1 MIKLFSEE
9 VNPTFTNS
17 VHNIL
22 TVESYEEVFFD
33 VFEFEINGTKYIAEK
48 DSTFKGSPVISIPV
62 VEDGVSKSI
71 SFILTEGDRF
81 EVLYNKDVASCIE
94 GNVVEESVIEE
105 ELHSLQPL
113 IEEEEAIIDIE
124 GQYKEDIFE
133 EIENTR
139 KLAGEYA
146 ERIKLQKIEEANDT
160 IEEKQLAIKQF
171 LDIAKDDLLDEF
183 NSALINSRSDQ
194 EVHNEQQYSQL
205 EKYLTARI
213 ESNFNV
219 FFENNNERIK
229 ELTASLSDRVNQI
242 TDKLVEEKINPALY
256 DIIGSSKDKLFSITE
271 DINNTLSETEQRVV
285 EQVKLELS
293 ESKSYIDSL
302 ENTITSQNVELNDLI
317 KKGVDKA
324 LGRVGNI
331 KTSVLQLEKEIK
343 DKVTTTSRDVTLLEE
358 RVLEE
363 LQSIDSNIR
372 SYYDDKIDK
381 VSNQMEEL
389 TTEQRHYFTNVIEE
403 SKDKLLNQIDTNTN
417 STIIA
422 ESLNPQKGTKAFNKS
437 VKKLKTELQQD
448 ISERFTNEISSL
460 KRLIEMSS
468 GGGSV
473 ATQFA
478 LGGTMDGSLQVNGV
492 ISSNCG
498 NSDEWCSTHST
509 VQSLSNQWDGGDGL
523 IYDDSWLY
531 PLTGNWESTYTT
543 VSANSASWG
552 SAGAGDFCNTTVLL
566 NEVSACGG
574 TMSVDGLLSASNM
587 VTTALTADIIHFNTD
602 PETSVAGN
610 LSWNVDE
617 STLDLSL
624 DNNVV
629 LQVGE
634 EQVINVKASEAILN
648 GQVVYASGAVGG
660 GSGKIEVSLY
670 SASSA
675 EGVVPGAADELFFVG
690 VATQDFAQNGFGYI
704 TTFGKVRDVVVEHGQ
719 SIVTD
724 IVGVEN
730 IDKPG
735 FEDEDPDWEQGTV
748 LYISTEAGKLTNN
761 PPLSPNKIIPTA
773 MVIGVEGNKRTLFIR
788 QEHGYH
794 IDELH
799 DVRITNPQ
807 EGDILVFNAALSSW
821 DNTDYKEIIHDYLV
835 PQTLIDQAT
844 VTYDASSGINALLTL
859 TADRTLSTI
868 TNAPSGSSG
877 TLTVIQDAVGGH
889 LLTLDAGYNTAAGD
903 VAATVDMGPNELAQL
918 SWFTHDSVNFYIWS
932 TV

>member
-81 EVLYNKDVASCIE
+81 EILYNKDAASCIK
-94 GNVVEESVIEE
+94 GNVVEESVVEE
-105 ELHSLQPL
+105 ELQSLQPL

-146 ERIKLQKIEEANDT
+146 ERIKLQKIEEANNT

-183 NSALINSRSDQ
+183 NSALISSRSDQ

-213 ESNFNV
+213 ESNFDV

-229 ELTASLSDRVNQI
+229 ELTASLSDRVDQI
-242 TDKLVEEKINPALY
+242 TDRLVEEKINPALY
-256 DIIGSSKDKLFSITE
+256 DIVGSSKDTLFSITE
-271 DINNTLSETEQRVV
+271 DINNTLSETEQRVFD
-285 EQVKLELS
+285 QVSSELS

-302 ENTITSQNVELNDLI
+302 ENSITSQNVELNDLI

-331 KTSVLQLEKEIK
+331 KTAVLQLEKEIK

-363 LQSIDSNIR
+363 LQSVDSNIR

-389 TTEQRHYFTNVIEE
+389 TTEQRHYFTNLIEE
-403 SKDKLLNQIDTNTN
+403 SKDNLLNQIDTNTN

-478 LGGTMDGSLQVNGV
+478 LGGTMDGNLQVNGV
-492 ISSNCG
+492 ITSDCG

-509 VQSLSNQWDGGDGL
+509 VLSLSNQWSGD
-523 IYDDSWLY
+523 
-531 PLTGNWESTYTT
+531 
-543 VSANSASWG
+543 
-552 SAGAGDFCNTTVLL
+552 GDFCGNVVTMDELSSCGTGVISI
-566 NEVSACGG
+566 SAELAMNDYPISRLQYIDWDLDHSLPAQEGR
-574 TMSVDGLLSASNM
+574 
-587 VTTALTADIIHFNTD
+587 
-602 PETSVAGN
+602 
-610 LSWNVDE
+610 LSWNDDDG
-617 STLDLSL
+617 TLDLGL
-624 DNNVV
+624 KGGNVN
-629 LQVGE
+629 LQLGM
-634 EQVINVKASEAILN
+634 EQVVRVKAGEDIAN
-648 GQVVYASGAVGG
+648 GQAVLINDASGSNPIVT
-660 GSGKIEVSLY
+660 I
-670 SASSA
+670 ASS
-675 EGVVPGAADELFFVG
+675 DSELRSHSVLG
-690 VATQDFAQNGFGYI
+690 LATETINNNQHGYI
-704 TTFGKVRDVVVEHGQ
+704 TTEGMVRELNTEFIPVGEIVYLGTNGALLSAVPSDLDHEVRIGYCIRQHSSEGIVYVNISLGEHVSDLHDVVVDTPQ
-719 SIVTD
+719 
-724 IVGVEN
+724 
-730 IDKPG
+730 DK
-735 FEDEDPDWEQGTV
+735 DLLQ
-748 LYISTEAGKLTNN
+748 YS
-761 PPLSPNKIIPTA
+761 
-773 MVIGVEGNKRTLFIR
+773 
-788 QEHGYH
+788 
-794 IDELH
+794 
-799 DVRITNPQ
+799 
-807 EGDILVFNAALSSW
+807 ALSGVW
-821 DNTDYKEIIHDYLV
+821 ENVHYKQIVHDYLS
-835 PQTLIDQAT
+835 PQTLVDQAT
-844 VTYDASSGINALLTL
+844 VSYDSSVGINAILTL

-889 LLTLDAGYNTAAGD
+889 LLTLDVGYTVVAGD
-903 VAATVDMGPNELAQL
+903 VAATADMGPNELAQL
-918 SWFTHDSVNFYIWS
+918 SWFTHDCVNFYIWS

>member
-62 VEDGVSKSI
+62 VEDGVSRSI

-478 LGGTMDGSLQVNGV
+478 LGGTMDGNLQVNGV
-492 ISSNCG
+492 ITSNCG
-498 NSDEWCSTHST
+498 DSDEWCSTYNT
-509 VQSLSNQWDGGDGL
+509 VQSLSSQWDGGDGL

-552 SAGAGDFCNTTVLL
+552 SASAGDFCNTTVLL